1 MPSDEQPPID
11 PNNDIEASGDDPT
24 PAPDPVENAAEPIE
38 TEPVTSADDPVEE
51 GESTDPKVEIYVLP
65 PDRPGSSAT
74 TGTGTSIAVGC
85 VAVCAVILLITILI
99 LTIVS

>member
-24 PAPDPVENAAEPIE
+24 PAPDPVENASEPID
-38 TEPVTSADDPVEE
+38 PDPVAPTIDPAEE
-51 GESTDPKVEIYVLP
+51 GDSTDPKVEIYVLP

>member
-11 PNNDIEASGDDPT
+11 PNDAIEASGDDPT
-24 PAPDPVENAAEPIE
+24 PAPDPVENAAKPIE
-38 TEPVTSADDPVEE
+38 PDPVTTPDAPVA
-51 GESTDPKVEIYVLP
+51 GNESTDPNVEIYVLP

-74 TGTGTSIAVGC
+74 TGTGTSIALGC
-85 VAVCAVILLITILI
+85 VAVCAVILLITILV

>member
-11 PNNDIEASGDDPT
+11 PNDAIEASVDDPT
-24 PAPDPVENAAEPIE
+24 LAPDPVENAAEPIE
-38 TEPVTSADDPVEE
+38 PEPAEE
-51 GESTDPKVEIYVLP
+51 SDSTDPKVEIYVLP